1 MFCARVSTE
10 TSEII
15 TIDVTIIPS
24 GLLSQVST
32 EQASILQA
40 GIDFFGAQADTPT
53 ARPVAQDLLRCTPRA
68 IAAGTSLGAYIFPAA
83 VTLVDITLQAYTSGG
98 DYVGSQTGEPTLLEI
113 SGATLMYALS
123 PDYIPPTPPD
133 FNTIPYPVTPVDTGA
148 ETPGT
153 LYLVP
158 DATYDVVIPT
168 RPGYW
173 RYDPYMDEDYWIP
186 EEPEH
191 TVTEPSPWEGA
202 WKEIASKDWYT
213 GGGFEIND
221 RAYVNLSFAWCWGGN
236 STSIFTTT
244 GTYQPSNN
252 CFSTL
257 PGQVANVD
265 GNIYGRNPTGS
276 SSSLYYYHTWQKVEI
291 GVAYAPNNRVYWRPS
306 PLVQPPLVQ
315 QKRQSG
321 LANVIGLGLLAALAM
336 MSNGAPVVG
345 RRPRKVT

>member
-40 GIDFFGAQADTPT
+40 GIDFFVAQADTP
-53 ARPVAQDLLRCTPRA
+53 RPVAQDLLRCTPRA

-83 VTLVDITLQAYTSGG
+83 VMLVDITLQAYTSGG
-98 DYVGSQTGEPTLLEI
+98 DYVGSQTGTALLEI

-133 FNTIPYPVTPVDTGA
+133 YNTIPYPVTPVDTGA

-158 DATYDVVIPT
+158 DATYDVVIP
-168 RPGYW
+168 RREGYW
-173 RYDPYMDEDYWIP
+173 EYDRWMDEDYWIP

-191 TVTEPSPWEGA
+191 TVTYPSPWEGV

-213 GGGFEIND
+213 GGGFQIND
-221 RAYVNLSFAWCWGGN
+221 GAYVNLAFAWCWGGN
-236 STSIFTTT
+236 RPSIFTTT

-276 SSSLYYYHTWQKVEI
+276 SSSLFYYHNWEKVEI
-291 GVAYAPNNRVYWRPS
+291 GVAFSPSGRVYWRPL
-306 PLVQPPLVQ
+306 PLVPKT
-315 QKRQSG
+315 KRGG
-321 LANVIGLGLLAALAM
+321 LANVIGLGLLAALSL